1 MAYLSKE
8 QYEYRRESAAI
19 RNARN
24 ERIAIENGMSEQQ
37 ASLITELCS
46 LRHELHCNI
55 DTCADSSENGIL
67 AKIDKLNE
75 RIRESGLEGVSFSAD
90 FGEVAMID
98 DIDGLVDYADDIPED
113 HDGEEYLAWYYE
125 NKSRIVSELLQANNE
140 IELYLAD
147 IDKKYGTSFCP
158 TGALRINKSPD
169 RSQGTASL

>member
-37 ASLITELCS
+37 AKLITEFCS

-55 DTCADSSENGIL
+55 DTCAVSSENGIL

-75 RIRESGLEGVSFSAD
+75 RIRENGLEGVSFSAD
-90 FGEVAMID
+90 LGEVAMID
-98 DIDGLVDYADDIPED
+98 DIDGLMEYADDIPED
-113 HDGEEYLAWYYE
+113 HDGEEYLA
-125 NKSRIVSELLQANNE
+125 
-140 IELYLAD
+140 
-147 IDKKYGTSFCP
+147 
-158 TGALRINKSPD
+158 
-169 RSQGTASL
+169 